1 MIRGALIGSRFDHC
15 TLENFQVTRFNAA
28 AHEAC
33 QKVARRDVEGVFLL
47 GPVGVGKTHLL
58 IGLMKAFTA
67 RHTPESVE
75 EELVEVPHLREL
87 VERQTE
93 DDMDTDP
100 VGLDPSEQFREP
112 EVEFW
117 PMLDLVSELRAEI
130 KIGELELSRRCR
142 MCDLLVID
150 DLGAERAT
158 DFVREELDRIV
169 DWRYRD
175 RKPIAVATNLEDRE
189 IVEKYG
195 WRAIS
200 RWTESCVR
208 VRMEGPDYRTER
220 R

>member
-1 MIRGALIGSRFDHC
+1 VIRGALIGSRFEHC
-15 TLENFQVTRFNAA
+15 SLDNFKVTRFNAA

-33 QKVARRDVEGVFLL
+33 QKVARGDAEGVFLL

-58 IGLMKAFTA
+58 IGLLRAFVEH
-67 RHTPESVE
+67 RVPKE
-75 EELVEVPHLREL
+75 EEADLVEVPHIREL
-87 VERQTE
+87 VERQGEGIE
-93 DDMDTDP
+93 DAPP
-100 VGLDPSEQFREP
+100 VLLDPRERSHDP

-117 PMLDLVSELRAEI
+117 PMLDLVSELRSEI
-130 KIGELELSRRCR
+130 KAGELELSRRCR

-175 RKPIAVATNLEDRE
+175 RRPIAVATNLEDRE

-200 RWTESCVR
+200 RWTESCER

>member
-1 MIRGALIGSRFDHC
+1 VIRGAPIGSRFEHC
-15 TLENFQVTRFNAA
+15 TLENFDHTRFNAA

-33 QKVARRDVEGVFLL
+33 ARLARGELEGVFLL

-58 IGLMKAFTA
+58 IGLMKAFEA
-67 RHTPESVE
+67 HHAPVE
-75 EELVEVPHLREL
+75 EPGELVEVPRLREL
-87 VERQTE
+87 VEQAAAGEVETAPVQLDSAERQHE
-93 DDMDTDP
+93 P
-100 VGLDPSEQFREP
+100 V
-112 EVEFW
+112 VEFW

-130 KIGELELSRRCR
+130 KAGELELSRRCR
-142 MCDLLVID
+142 TCDLLVID

-175 RKPIAVATNLEDRE
+175 RRPIAVATNLGDRE

-200 RWTESCVR
+200 RWTESCER
-208 VRMEGPDYRTER
+208 VRIEGPDYRTER
-220 R
+220 S